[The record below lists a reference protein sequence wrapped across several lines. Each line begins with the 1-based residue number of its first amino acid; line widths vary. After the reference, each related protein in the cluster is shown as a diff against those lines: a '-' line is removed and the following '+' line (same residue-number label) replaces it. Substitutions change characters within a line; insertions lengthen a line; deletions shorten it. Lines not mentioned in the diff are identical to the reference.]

1 MIIHTSLRVGAEVV
15 RHEHYRNID
24 MGQVI
29 DLENTQ
35 LFVKK
40 R

>member
-29 DLENTQ
+29 DLENTIIR
-35 LFVKK
+35 KK